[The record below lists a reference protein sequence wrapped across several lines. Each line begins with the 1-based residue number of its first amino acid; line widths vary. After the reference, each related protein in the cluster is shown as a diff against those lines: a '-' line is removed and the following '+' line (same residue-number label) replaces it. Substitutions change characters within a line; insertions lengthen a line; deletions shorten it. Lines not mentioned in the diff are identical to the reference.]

1 MKQEDAVLTIP
12 LEKLAFIIEKAR
24 EFDAEV
30 DPVDEASGS
39 NQADDAGVA
48 ILEDTPDNPIIK
60 ELTNVL
66 DDLNVDEQDEVLALM
81 WVGRGDFTRA
91 EWHDALKLAHQRR
104 NERETR
110 YLVGTPLLGDYIAQG
125 LDELGVSIETAA

>member
-1 MKQEDAVLTIP
+1 MLTIP

-30 DPVDEASGS
+30 DLVDENPGS

-48 ILEDTPDNPIIK
+48 ILEDTPDNPVIQ

-66 DDLNVDEQDEVLALM
+66 NDLNVDEQDEVLALM
-81 WVGRGDFTRA
+81 WLGRGDFSRT
-91 EWHDALKLAHQRR
+91 EWRDALKLAHQRR

-125 LDELGVSIETAA
+125 VEELGLSLGNVD